1 MSHQRQIGWREKQT
15 PQEWR
20 GYERLGAAV
29 IASAVRDLEKP
40 MRAGGESVRAG
51 EAARAFLMISNSN
64 LEFWCQVW
72 NFDVNA
78 ILRTSP
84 NGGKMA

>member
-1 MSHQRQIGWREKQT
+1 MSYQRQIGWREKQT

-20 GYERLGAAV
+20 GYRRLGTAV

-40 MRAGGESVRAG
+40 MRAGGKSVQAG
-51 EAARAFLMISNSN
+51 ESARAFLMISNPN
-64 LEFWCQVW
+64 LKFCCQVA

-78 ILRTSP
+78 ILRTSG